1 MKSNIAETN
10 NWYVLYTLPNY
21 ERKVYTTLR
30 KRMIT
35 AFLPLQKD
43 VRQWSDRKKIIE
55 IPLFP
60 NYIFLQTK
68 AKDRFSAL
76 EIHGVKRYVSFDGHP
91 VIVPEQDIEIIQRAS
106 SADNVKIGQTLVKG
120 DKVTITEGPFI
131 GMTGIFF
138 EKKSSRFGINIQSI
152 NMTLFIDIN
161 SSFVKESK

>member
-106 SADNVKIGQTLVKG
+106 SADNVKIGQ
-120 DKVTITEGPFI
+120 EGPFI